1 MELSLLEEKNV
12 FETYQEISSFFDNTR
27 GYIWPSV
34 KDFLKDIPK
43 ESKILD
49 AGCGNGK
56 NMMLKE
62 DLLREK
68 LPQFYAFDISD
79 NLLDIAN
86 KKVNN
91 YYKKVGYDNIPKFYK
106 ANIINIPEND
116 NTFDFVI
123 SIAVIHH
130 LDNFDKRVQAILECL
145 RVLKS
150 GGKFMFQIWSFEQKD
165 TNFKFERGDNMVP
178 WKIRKRDVDKN
189 VKGKEKNEIVKI
201 VNRYYF
207 ISNYQDICLLIN
219 KCLSHGTSNL
229 IKMYNEMG
237 NWIIVLEKKDEKK
250 R

>member
-12 FETYQEISSFFDNTR
+12 LKLIKYLVLIIQE
-27 GYIWPSV
+27 GIWPSV
-34 KDFLKDIPK
+34 KDFKRYSQ

-49 AGCGNGK
+49 EMWKCK

-165 TNFKFERGDNMVP
+165 TN
-178 WKIRKRDVDKN
+178 
-189 VKGKEKNEIVKI
+189 
-201 VNRYYF
+201 
-207 ISNYQDICLLIN
+207 L
-219 KCLSHGTSNL
+219 NL
-229 IKMYNEMG
+229 K
-237 NWIIVLEKKDEKK
+237 VLCTLEN
-250 R
+250 